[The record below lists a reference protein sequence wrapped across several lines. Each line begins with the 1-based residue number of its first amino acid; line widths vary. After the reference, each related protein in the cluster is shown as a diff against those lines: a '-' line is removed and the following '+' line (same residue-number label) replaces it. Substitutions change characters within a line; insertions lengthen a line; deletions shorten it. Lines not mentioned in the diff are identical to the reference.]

1 MVLPSSLNTN
11 SQHRHTE
18 LCTGA
23 WQPATLWLSRGKEAP
38 CSEAMSTFSSSLL
51 ILIHGSR
58 TRILL
63 LSLIS
68 LWELKFFLKKKVVS
82 ILIFIISNR

>member
-23 WQPATLWLSRGKEAP
+23 WQLATLWLSRGKEAP
-38 CSEAMSTFSSSLL
+38 CSEAMSTFSSQRF
-51 ILIHGSR
+51 GQRR
-58 TRILL
+58 THAKAMRL
-63 LSLIS
+63 
-68 LWELKFFLKKKVVS
+68 
-82 ILIFIISNR
+82 